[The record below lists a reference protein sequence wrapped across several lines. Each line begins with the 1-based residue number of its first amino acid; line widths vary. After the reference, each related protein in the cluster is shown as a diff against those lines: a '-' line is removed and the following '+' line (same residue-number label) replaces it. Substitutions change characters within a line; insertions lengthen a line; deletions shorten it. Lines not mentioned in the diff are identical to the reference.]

1 MTPAR
6 RAARAV
12 KTKTLR
18 KGTQGDSLRESRNM
32 KTVPDLLK
40 SWAAVATQIRKRGR
54 VTVFLD
60 FDGTLVDIAPRPE
73 LVRLKPEAQDVLRRL
88 AQHPLATLVVVSGRR
103 RVELLEH
110 IGVPDIHYFGLY
122 GWERDEKSV
131 LPPDA
136 QQALR
141 QARAAVEPLLQKYP
155 NLWIEDKN
163 SSLSVHLL
171 HVPKARHEALRK
183 ELWSVLQPFQK
194 RLHAVGNIRD
204 VEILP
209 RSIPGKGLA
218 VKEFL
223 RDHTDKKTL
232 PFYFGDDYS
241 DESGFAAVGRGISVH
256 VGKPRP
262 TKARYRVKT
271 PAETAKALGRILS
284 VVEEIEK
291 GRTGGAKARRAGVEW
306 R

>member
-1 MTPAR
+1 
-6 RAARAV
+6 
-12 KTKTLR
+12 
-18 KGTQGDSLRESRNM
+18 M
-32 KTVPDLLK
+32 KVVPDLLK
-40 SWAAVATQIRKRGR
+40 SWNGIAAQIRKRGR
-54 VTVFLD
+54 VTIFLD

-88 AQHPLATLVVVSGRR
+88 ANHPLATLVVVSGRR
-103 RVELLEH
+103 RAELLEH

-122 GWERDEKSV
+122 GWERDEKST

-136 QQALR
+136 QKALGE
-141 QARAAVEPLLQKYP
+141 AKETLEPLLKKYP
-155 NLWIEDKN
+155 NLWIEDKR

-183 ELWSVLQPFQK
+183 ELLTVLTPFQRK
-194 RLHAVGNIRD
+194 LHAVGNIRD

-223 RDHTDKKTL
+223 RDHADKKSL
-232 PFYFGDDYS
+232 AFYFGDDYS
-241 DESGFAAVGRGISVH
+241 DESGFEAVGRGVSVH
-256 VGKPRP
+256 VGKARP

-271 PAETAKALGRILS
+271 PTETAKALGRILG
-284 VVEEIEK
+284 VLDEIEK
-291 GRTGGAKARRAGVEW
+291 DGAHKGNAHGAVAGRR
-306 R
+306 

>member
-1 MTPAR
+1 MTPASRPSRSVR
-6 RAARAV
+6 RN
-12 KTKTLR
+12 KSKNTKV
-18 KGTQGDSLRESRNM
+18 
-32 KTVPDLLK
+32 VPDLLK
-40 SWAAVATQIRKRGR
+40 SWDSIAAQIHKRGR
-54 VTVFLD
+54 VTIFLD

-73 LVRLKPEAQDVLRRL
+73 LVKLKPEAHHVLQRL
-88 AQHPLATLVVVSGRR
+88 AKHPLATLVVVSGRR
-103 RVELLEH
+103 RAELLEH

-122 GWERDEKSV
+122 GWERDEKSA

-136 QQALR
+136 QKALR
-141 QARAAVEPLLQKYP
+141 EARETLEPLLKKYP

-183 ELWSVLQPFQK
+183 ELLAVLQPFQRK
-194 RLHAVGNIRD
+194 LHAVGNIRD

-223 RDHTDKKTL
+223 REHAETKSL
-232 PFYFGDDYS
+232 AFYFGDDYS
-241 DESGFAAVGRGISVH
+241 DESGFVAVGRGVSVQ
-256 VGKPRP
+256 VGKVRE

-271 PAETAKALGRILS
+271 PGETAEALRRILGTLDG
-284 VVEEIEK
+284 IEK
-291 GRTGGAKARRAGVEW
+291 GGTSDGEARRAVAG
-306 R
+306 RG

>member
-1 MTPAR
+1 MTPASRPSRSVR
-6 RAARAV
+6 RN
-12 KTKTLR
+12 KSKNTKV
-18 KGTQGDSLRESRNM
+18 
-32 KTVPDLLK
+32 VPDLLK
-40 SWAAVATQIRKRGR
+40 SWDSIAAQIHKRGR
-54 VTVFLD
+54 VTIFLD

-73 LVRLKPEAQDVLRRL
+73 LVKLKPEAQHVLRRL
-88 AQHPLATLVVVSGRR
+88 AKHPLATLVVVSGRR
-103 RVELLEH
+103 RAELLEH

-122 GWERDEKSV
+122 GWERDEKSA

-136 QQALR
+136 QKALR
-141 QARAAVEPLLQKYP
+141 EARETLEPLLKKYP

-183 ELWSVLQPFQK
+183 ELLAVLQPFQRK
-194 RLHAVGNIRD
+194 LHAVGNIRD

-223 RDHTDKKTL
+223 REHAETKSL
-232 PFYFGDDYS
+232 AFYFGDDYS
-241 DESGFAAVGRGISVH
+241 DESGFVAVGRGVSVQ
-256 VGKPRP
+256 VGKARE

-271 PAETAKALGRILS
+271 PGETAEALRRILGTLDG
-284 VVEEIEK
+284 IEK
-291 GRTGGAKARRAGVEW
+291 GGTSDGEARRAVAG
-306 R
+306 RG